1 MVVVVV
7 VVVDDGGPPPV
18 NLVLIP
24 SSKLS
29 LQPFNFTLIT
39 PSELVY
45 LRLLCLGAP
54 ETVNGSPLW
63 LEIVN
68 ITCRHTKM
76 GTKAGLWN
84 WGN

>member
-1 MVVVVV
+1 MVVVVVVV

-45 LRLLCLGAP
+45 LRP
-54 ETVNGSPLW
+54 PLW

-76 GTKAGLWN
+76 ETKAGLSEL
-84 WGN
+84 G